1 MIGVKQAILVTL
13 MLAVNVR
20 SLLSC
25 LVIVIMSDCRASL
38 LLLFYRNIWYIH
50 TLICYVG
57 LTQDQGVAHS

>member
-38 LLLFYRNIWYIH
+38 LLFYRNIWYIH
-50 TLICYVG
+50 TLICDVG